1 MRLPQRTAVAGRPGR
16 RKLPRARAVSG
27 PRRRRG
33 ARERPG
39 TEGAAGRPEAGAPA
53 RGGSG
58 SPRSAG
64 RTARLFTDVFTRR
77 CKWTPAL
84 RHRCLFWESKGPAG
98 LWKAWPPAPSPCGP
112 SWSTGPRGRGGG
124 GRPSPAGR
132 RLARA
137 AAGASVP
144 MGGMCTVRDVCPA
157 RGSPRPLAPEGSG
170 ETVPSTASVP
180 GQGGPDGSSLAAA
193 GPGPPPPPRRLR
205 PPALVFLCPSGSQN
219 PGLTKPTEE
228 GLAPQD

>member
-64 RTARLFTDVFTRR
+64 RAARLFTDVFTRR
-77 CKWTPAL
+77 CKWAPAP

-98 LWKAWPPAPSPCGP
+98 LWKAWPPAPSPRGP

-137 AAGASVP
+137 AAGVSVP
-144 MGGMCTVRDVCPA
+144 TGGVCTVRDVCPA
-157 RGSPRPLAPEGSG
+157 RGSPGRWLQRARGKRSLPRLPSQDREARTALPSRPRGQGRRRPHAVSVLRPWFFCAPLALKIR
-170 ETVPSTASVP
+170 A
-180 GQGGPDGSSLAAA
+180 
-193 GPGPPPPPRRLR
+193 
-205 PPALVFLCPSGSQN
+205 
-219 PGLTKPTEE
+219 
-228 GLAPQD
+228 